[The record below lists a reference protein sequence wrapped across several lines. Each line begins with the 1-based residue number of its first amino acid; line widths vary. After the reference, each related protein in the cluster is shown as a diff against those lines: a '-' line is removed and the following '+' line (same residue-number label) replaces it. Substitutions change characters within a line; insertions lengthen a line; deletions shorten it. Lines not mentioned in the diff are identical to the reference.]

1 MRLTMVPTR
10 TSGWEIE
17 PFADMSAAFAFFDS
31 PVRATVID
39 RLSWYV
45 LELCDG
51 HRSEND
57 IVSRLLEIA
66 GAMTPERGE
75 AMVADRLRVLRQT
88 GLLVGEQ

>member
-1 MRLTMVPTR
+1 MQLTVIPVR

-17 PFADMSAAFAFFDS
+17 PFADMSAAFVFFDS

-51 HRSEND
+51 DRSEID
-57 IVSRLLEIA
+57 IVSRFIEIA
-66 GAMTPERGE
+66 GTVTRERAE
-75 AMVADRLRVLRQT
+75 VMVADRLRVLRRT
-88 GLLVGEQ
+88 GLLVGEE